1 MTGQW
6 RPLPASL
13 DPEIAYLVS
22 ALRDLKDRSGLSL
35 AAVATRTPYSKSSWE
50 RYLNG
55 RILPPRHAVEA
66 LADVTGQPTRRLI
79 ALWEQAEA
87 RWSGRDRTDVAT
99 AEPTVAP
106 VADAPPPG
114 RNLPGRAATLSA
126 AAVATCVVGTLLVV
140 LTKPFGIL
148 KGSVS
153 APPGYSVGCHGAQCA
168 GREPEGMACAL
179 DAVTSDELRVED
191 TYVELRISHRC
202 EAAWTRV
209 SHTKL
214 GDQVLVSDQDGRTE
228 TATVTRGAATTQY
241 ISTRMIAVGRGS
253 QVRACLQRT
262 EAPRRCTTPVQ
273 TL

>member
-1 MTGQW
+1 MTGRW

-22 ALRDLKDRSGLSL
+22 ALRDLKDLSCLSL
-35 AAVATRTPYSKSSWE
+35 AALSTQTAYSKSSWE

-66 LADVTGQPTRRLI
+66 LADVAGQPTGRLI

-99 AEPTVAP
+99 AEPSVAP
-106 VADAPPPG
+106 VADAPAARGLHG
-114 RNLPGRAATLSA
+114 RWAILAT
-126 AAVATCVVGTLLVV
+126 AAVAACVVGTLLVV
-140 LTKPFGIL
+140 LPKPFGIR
-148 KGSVS
+148 KGSAA

-228 TATVTRGAATTQY
+228 TATDTRGATTAQY

-253 QVRACLQRT
+253 RVRACLQRSD
-262 EAPRRCTTPVQ
+262 AARRCTTPVQ